1 MAPENP
7 CYRGLTE
14 HHPATKGTTGVSP
27 AISRVR
33 ALRAGV
39 VALSAAALMVT
50 LLPGTAQAAPSLDQV
65 RNQVQDLQAKAES
78 ATERY
83 NEAQGTLNELTNSL
97 RVLDDRRAR
106 QKKALE
112 AVVGQVNA
120 LARATY
126 ASGGV
131 DTSLQVLLAD
141 NPTQFLAQA
150 SALDQVAQSQG
161 ASLRRTQT
169 ARLRLAQTEA
179 AVAQKQAAAQKVRN
193 QMAGDKRDADAAL
206 AAAEKVLN
214 GLESAQRRRLEA
226 IQAAER
232 KAAQSQAKKT
242 LSQIKRPHSAGGGF
256 SGGTRAALAVRY
268 ALQQVG
274 DRYVAAQ
281 AGPSSFDCSGL
292 TLAAWRQA
300 GISLPHLSY
309 SQYARTKKIPLSQL
323 QPGDLLFYFGGS
335 VHHVSM
341 YIGGGRMVHAANPRA
356 GVIITSINDAW
367 YRRYFTGA
375 GRVL

>member
-1 MAPENP
+1 M
-7 CYRGLTE
+7 
-14 HHPATKGTTGVSP
+14 SP
-27 AISRVR
+27 AISRLR
-33 ALRAGV
+33 ALRVGV
-39 VALSAAALMVT
+39 VALAASALMVT

-65 RNQVQDLQAKAES
+65 RTQVRDLQAKAET

-97 RVLDDRRAR
+97 RVLDARRAR
-106 QKKALE
+106 QKKAL
-112 AVVGQVNA
+112 ADVVGQVNA

-193 QMAGDKRDADAAL
+193 QMAGDKRDADASL
-206 AAAEKVLN
+206 AAAEKVLS

-226 IQAAER
+226 QAA
-232 KAAQSQAKKT
+232 AARREAQAQAKKT
-242 LSQIKRPHSAGGGF
+242 LSQYSRPSGNYKVNSRAG
-256 SGGTRAALAVRY
+256 LAVRY

-300 GISLPHLSY
+300 GVSLPHLSY
-309 SQYARTKKIPLSQL
+309 SQYARTKHIPLSQIK
-323 QPGDLLFYFGGS
+323 PGDLLFYFGGS

-341 YIGGGRMVHAANPRA
+341 YIGGGRMVHAANPGD

-367 YRRYFTGA
+367 YRRYFTGV

>member
-1 MAPENP
+1 MERN
-7 CYRGLTE
+7 E
-14 HHPATKGTTGVSP
+14 HYSATKGTTGVSP
-27 AISRVR
+27 AFSRLR
-33 ALRAGV
+33 LLRAGV
-39 VALSAAALMVT
+39 VTLVASALMVT
-50 LLPGTAQAAPSLDQV
+50 LIPGTAQAAPSLDQV
-65 RNQVQDLQAKAES
+65 RTQVRDLQAKAES

-83 NEAQGTLNELTNSL
+83 NEAQVELTGLTNSL
-97 RVLDDRRAR
+97 RVLNDRRAR

-193 QMAGDKRDADAAL
+193 QMASNKRDADASL
-206 AAAEKVLN
+206 AAAEKVLS

-226 IQAAER
+226 QAA
-232 KAAQSQAKKT
+232 AARREAASTAKRELGK
-242 LSQIKRPHSAGGGF
+242 LNRPSSAGGGF

-281 AGPSSFDCSGL
+281 AGPNSFDCSGL

-300 GISLPHLSY
+300 GVSLPHYSY
-309 SQYARTKKIPLSQL
+309 SQYARSKKIPLSQI

-341 YIGGGRMVHAANPRA
+341 YIGGGKMVHAANPGD
-356 GVIITSINDAW
+356 GVVITPINDAW
-367 YRRYFTGA
+367 YRRYFTGV
-375 GRVL
+375 GRVI

>member
-1 MAPENP
+1 
-7 CYRGLTE
+7 
-14 HHPATKGTTGVSP
+14 
-27 AISRVR
+27 
-33 ALRAGV
+33 
-39 VALSAAALMVT
+39 MVT

-65 RNQVQDLQAKAES
+65 RTQVRDLEAKAES

-83 NEAQGTLNELTNSL
+83 NQARLNLNELTNSL
-97 RVLDDRRAR
+97 RVLDARRAR
-106 QKKALE
+106 QKQALA

-150 SALDQVAQSQG
+150 SALDQVAQLQG

-193 QMAGDKRDADAAL
+193 QMAGNKRDADASL
-206 AAAEKVLN
+206 AAAEKVLS
-214 GLESAQRRRLEA
+214 GLQSAQLRRLEA
-226 IQAAER
+226 QAA
-232 KAAQSQAKKT
+232 AARRQSQANAQAA
-242 LSQIKRPHSAGGGF
+242 LNNFKRPSSAN
-256 SGGTRAALAVRY
+256 SSRAARAVRY

-292 TLAAWRQA
+292 TLAAWRQ
-300 GISLPHLSY
+300 GGVSLPHYSY
-309 SQYARTKKIPLSQL
+309 SQYARSKKIPLSQI

-341 YIGGGRMVHAANPRA
+341 YIGGGRMVHAANPGD
-356 GVIITSINDAW
+356 GVVITPINDAW
-367 YRRYFTGA
+367 YRRYFTGV
-375 GRVL
+375 GRVF

>member
-1 MAPENP
+1 MELNQH
-7 CYRGLTE
+7 Y
-14 HHPATKGTTGVSP
+14 PATKGTTGVSP
-27 AISRVR
+27 ASSKLR
-33 ALRAGV
+33 ALRAGA
-39 VALSAAALMVT
+39 VALAASALLVT

-65 RNQVQDLQAKAES
+65 RTQVQDLQAKAET

-83 NEAQGTLNELTNSL
+83 NEAQATLNDLTNNL
-97 RVLDDRRAR
+97 RVLNDRRAR
-106 QKKALE
+106 QKKALD
-112 AVVGQVNA
+112 AVVGQVNS

-206 AAAEKVLN
+206 AQAEKVLN

-232 KAAQSQAKKT
+232 RAAAAQAKKALHQYT
-242 LSQIKRPHSAGGGF
+242 RPLGKLKVNSRAG
-256 SGGTRAALAVRY
+256 LAVRY

-300 GISLPHLSY
+300 GVSLPHLSY
-309 SQYARTKKIPLSQL
+309 SQYARTKHIPMSQL
-323 QPGDLLFYFGGS
+323 QPGDLLFFFGGS

-341 YIGGGRMVHAANPRA
+341 YIGGGRMVHAANPRS

>member
-7 CYRGLTE
+7 CYRGSNE

-27 AISRVR
+27 ASSRLR
-33 ALRAGV
+33 ALRAGI
-39 VALSAAALMVT
+39 VALAASALMVT

-65 RNQVQDLQAKAES
+65 RNQVQDLQAKAET

-83 NEAQGTLNELTNSL
+83 NEAQGTLNDLTNSL
-97 RVLDDRRAR
+97 RVLNDRRAR

-179 AVAQKQAAAQKVRN
+179 AVAQKQAAAEKVRN

-232 KAAQSQAKKT
+232 KAAQAQAHKT
-242 LSQIKRPHSAGGGF
+242 LAQIKRPHSAGGGF

-281 AGPSSFDCSGL
+281 AGPNSFDCSGL

-309 SQYARTKKIPLSQL
+309 SQYARTKHISRSQL
-323 QPGDLLFYFGGS
+323 QPGDLLFFFGGS

-341 YIGGGRMVHAANPRA
+341 YIGGGRMVHAANPHS
-356 GVIITSINDAW
+356 GVIITSINDPW
-367 YRRYFTGA
+367 YVRYFTGA